1 MKNPNT
7 IVAGHLE
14 LKGRFESACRVFS
27 PEGVAP
33 TQNTCGGGG
42 QENYIVEYESDKPIE
57 RKDGQE
63 LVL

>member
-1 MKNPNT
+1 MPAECSPRKELRLRKT
-7 IVAGHLE
+7 LVA
-14 LKGRFESACRVFS
+14 
-27 PEGVAP
+27 
-33 TQNTCGGGG
+33 GGG